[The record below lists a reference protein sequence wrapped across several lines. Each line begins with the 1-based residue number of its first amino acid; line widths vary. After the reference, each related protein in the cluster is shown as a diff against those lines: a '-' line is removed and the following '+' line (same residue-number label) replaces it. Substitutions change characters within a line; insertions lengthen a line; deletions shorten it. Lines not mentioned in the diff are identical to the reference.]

1 MGGDEAGVDDVL
13 QGLLRGYHTVTR
25 LPVQWGDQDAFG
37 HVNNVVY
44 FRWLESA
51 RIDLLAACPSGV
63 GMTNA
68 GLGPIVASLTCDYR
82 RQLRFPDEVSVGSR
96 VGKLG
101 NTSVELEH
109 VVVSRMQGQVVATA
123 RCVVVVFNYQLQ
135 RPTRI
140 PDDLRRAFERSM
152 AIAGGA
158 VESGT

>member
-1 MGGDEAGVDDVL
+1 
-13 QGLLRGYHTVTR
+13 
-25 LPVQWGDQDAFG
+25 
-37 HVNNVVY
+37 
-44 FRWLESA
+44 
-51 RIDLLAACPSGV
+51 
-63 GMTNA
+63 
-68 GLGPIVASLTCDYR
+68 
-82 RQLRFPDEVSVGSR
+82 
-96 VGKLG
+96 
-101 NTSVELEH
+101 VELEH